1 MGSPPK
7 YLKGGVESRK
17 RKKNFV
23 LTRFFSD
30 KARDAATVVRVVE
43 LEDEPLVQSKADK
56 NYQMSTNPQSNL
68 KIFFIFLL
76 LLNPG
81 IISSTSR

>member
-1 MGSPPK
+1 MDPITG
-7 YLKGGVESRK
+7 
-17 RKKNFV
+17 
-23 LTRFFSD
+23 RFFSD
-30 KARDAATVVRVVE
+30 KGGDAATVVRVVE